1 MSLRPRA
8 TTLRFSMAW
17 FDRAWFDT
25 GAWLH
30 TRPNA
35 SRPVLRRA
43 AGSAE
48 ARRDFAVD
56 CALPGTPCQ
65 PRPGQAAAV
74 SAALDQREIREPVA
88 LPLAS
93 GGNTARCPFH
103 SAAFFQGNRKPDESP
118 DSA

>member
-1 MSLRPRA
+1 MSRRPRA

-17 FDRAWFDT
+17 FDPAWFDT

-35 SRPVLRRA
+35 SRPVLRKA

-48 ARRDFAVD
+48 ARRDFAAD
-56 CALPGTPCQ
+56 CALLNTPCQ
-65 PRPGQAAAV
+65 PQPGQAAAA
-74 SAALDQREIREPVA
+74 SASLDRRETREPVA
-88 LPLAS
+88 LPRAS
-93 GGNTARCPFH
+93 DGNTATCPFH